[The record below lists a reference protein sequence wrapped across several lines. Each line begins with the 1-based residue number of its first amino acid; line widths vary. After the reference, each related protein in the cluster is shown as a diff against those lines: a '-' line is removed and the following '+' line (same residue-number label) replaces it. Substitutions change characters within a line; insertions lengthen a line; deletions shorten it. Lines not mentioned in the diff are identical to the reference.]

1 MPDAGPGLHRRQGRH
16 RSTTWSSPTE
26 AAAGAPVAVDPAQV
40 QPFDVPRDE
49 LWPKSVVTWLI
60 LSVVFLLLSVQ
71 AVSPT
76 RRWRIRRGAAHDA
89 EAEPG

>member
-1 MPDAGPGLHRRQGRH
+1 
-16 RSTTWSSPTE
+16 
-26 AAAGAPVAVDPAQV
+26 VAIDVNQV

-76 RRWRIRRGAAHDA
+76 RRWRLRRGPKMAPRIA
-89 EAEPG
+89 E